1 MSKHLGKKIVSV
13 FIALVMV
20 LSSFPVAN
28 VFAADTEYAKVSAL
42 TDGSSIE
49 NNGSDIITVNYDESV
64 KLDWSKAE
72 PAIGRN
78 ADGWWVGIK
87 IIAPE
92 NYSEEASYIAH
103 YNGVEQART
112 NTFESAKDS
121 KPEAQEQ
128 YIQMWGFIN
137 EAVLNNA
144 IVNGEFIEN
153 YYEFDW
159 DGDMDYE
166 QTIYVDVDP
175 NAVELYNGEALVYP
189 DTALG
194 NVGVITE
201 SDKMSIDNNNSNV
214 VTITNKE
221 NEVINLQWSQ
231 KNAYRSADGWWAGI
245 KMTAPEGF
253 SSEAKYK
260 TLYNGYD
267 TWSPA
272 KSFNDN
278 KDGDSY
284 IELWAFVNEKVK
296 DEYASIDNYYQ
307 FDWDN
312 DGVFEQYVVFSLDTD
327 SIELDKT
334 NLLAMDTA
342 KPIIS
347 GLVDS
352 VNYKNDDVTVEFDV
366 VDGAT
371 VSNSTEYTSGIYNVY
386 YTDEKLDVVNVANVT
401 ALKEA
406 NKVDDSK
413 YNFTVSNDT
422 NKYYYIYAVDNSD
435 NIEEGSVLVQVD
447 KTPAQFDANPVV
459 EPTGWTKNTVVI
471 KGEISDN
478 LSGINGKNNFTVTT
492 DAENVH
498 LSYSAIDEKTGEYTI
513 NIPAQTFSGTIV
525 IDCVDNA
532 GNKSTQSFSVQ
543 MDTTNCKIM
552 SLEVSNSDWTSDDVI
567 IEGMVIDNESG
578 VKNVTAVLN
587 GEHDSAK
594 EPEVAYADGKY
605 TITVPAQNYYGTI
618 TVNAEDNVGNN
629 QADKDSSVSNLT
641 VELKMDTDKP
651 TVDEAKLSED
661 GWTNKDITVE
671 GKVSDNLSEVR
682 AVYYA
687 KGNSIEDLDLSN
699 IASKTFPADFD
710 EETNTYK
717 FKIDKQNY
725 SGNYVIYAVDNAGNI
740 SDPKTVTVHMDTAAP
755 VNLNIGYSD
764 TLITKVLEFI
774 TFGFYKND
782 GADVIVTFTAEDAE
796 VDSVSSG
803 ISKIAYSVNGGEYTE
818 VDTTGTYALTLNG
831 EFKDTFKFKAYD
843 NAGNESAECNS
854 IDNSYR
860 INGIIHDVTLPVIQ
874 EGIQYSSP
882 SNTLENGKMYFN
894 NNVNI
899 KFPIVEEYFYKEY
912 EIDGET
918 VSTLD
923 KNVVVTVTKDGN
935 IVNNYSLSMT
945 SVNDGDTENAITVNI
960 PVNQNGTTDGDY
972 KVKLAYTDLSGNTVE
987 IESKQFVIDTTA
999 PIVNIEYDNNT
1010 VSDKAYDDTYF
1021 DKNRTATITVEEH
1034 NFAPEYIESAITA
1047 NDVNGNDVTAKAL
1060 EDIADI
1066 TDITKWH
1073 QDETDK
1079 NKYTYVIDY
1088 SDDAN
1093 YTFSFTSAKDYA
1105 SNEMNPEND
1114 NKVIYAE
1121 GTVSP
1126 ETFTVDK
1133 VKPSDVNI
1141 SYSTNFVNEFLD
1153 FVTFGFYKAPCTVT
1167 LTTTDETSGVQYFD
1181 YEYYINDSVNTDGVG
1196 KKVEKAS
1203 VTSRDGSTYECKFEI
1218 PAQFRGQVKANA
1230 TDNSGNATEF
1240 TNDSKTIVVDDIAPG
1255 ISVSYP
1261 EATNKNGSVDYYDS
1275 DVTVTVTVTEENFMD
1290 GEFNPEVSDMKVSAV
1305 IKDDNESE
1313 INKTYSITDWHRVNN
1328 TDVWE
1333 GTFKLEDEGDYA
1345 LTIEYTDKSG
1355 NKANTHTRQN
1365 LTIDKTSPV
1374 VNIEYDNNTVSD
1386 KAYDDTY
1393 FDKNRTATITVEEHN
1408 FAPEY
1413 IESAITANDVNGN
1426 DVTAKALED
1435 IADITDIT
1443 KWHQDETDKNK
1454 YTYVIDYSDDA
1465 NYTFSFTSAKDYA
1478 SNEMNP
1484 ENDNKVIYAEG
1495 TVSPETFTVDK
1506 VKPSEEVK
1514 YTISN
1519 DSNNLIKKV
1528 FNVLTFG
1535 IFFNSEIDIKVD
1547 TTDAISGLYRA
1558 ELSIKNTD
1566 ASEIEN
1572 LSVNGSGIFNLK
1584 EDKSKGDTTFVVD
1597 VSKLDEFRGNLYIT
1611 IYDKAGNA
1619 YRNYRIVSDGSAEDP
1634 TEELIEVD
1642 GQITVNNKVIDND
1655 VYVVDNVEQYES
1667 IDYHKEISSIDI
1679 AYTSAVNS
1687 TVNQSS
1693 PAKDSAASL
1702 VEEKVNTNA
1711 VTDKNMSADN
1721 VPLFNTNVPLSIS
1734 VTDNSSGISA
1744 IDIMVFD
1751 ANENREIATYNTVIR
1766 NNGTIV
1772 SDTNREFSDVQNG
1785 NWSLT
1790 QNEYGLTTSASKE
1803 IIVKSDRNDIV
1814 VLVQLTDNAG
1824 NISYDY
1830 YQFGIDKTAPVLSAV
1845 FNDTTNYQN
1854 SVYYNEKRTLT
1865 LTVAERDFTNSGRT
1879 VEFTYNYQG
1888 NTQRYVIAA
1897 NQFRQLDANVPVY
1910 RDNKRYSYTFDVF
1923 TNDGEY
1929 ADFAFKAVDRANN
1942 ETSADS
1948 SIIRSA
1954 NNNMFRY
1961 DHIAPVITV
1970 VSDQH
1975 GRNENTKFYQDN
1987 RVITVT
1993 VKDRYATYNR
2003 DQSYI
2008 VSQVSNLTNFRFT
2021 DSENGQAYHTDD
2033 RTLTY
2038 VFTFQ
2043 TNTSI
2048 DCRLLFNRVSDLAGN
2063 TAGNVPT
2070 IANANDFVVDGK
2082 TPNTFTAT
2090 VTEDNHSPVNV
2101 LNQSDYKVFVGDNIT
2116 LAITCDDENLSL
2128 ANISNVRLVCA
2139 ALTSGGS
2146 TEDKTFN
2153 LQKLSSSNRS
2163 RLAYSISDLDYDG
2176 FYDLSFT
2183 VTDDSGKVSSTQN
2196 VKFALCRNGA
2206 LYSKTDIEKIET
2218 RVAYNAESISDIAFN
2233 QYSAQAGTSATL
2245 SISSKNGSLGFKSRI
2260 LVEGTDYVIT
2270 GGNTR
2275 DNELNCYKSIYQL
2288 LPNAF
2293 MMEDGRI
2300 LDGVYLITITP
2311 NNTESANGQK
2321 SEQAQSTS
2329 FEVTLD
2335 ATNPVI
2341 SNVCTSYKTSYG
2353 SEKDY
2358 EFSQDEKK
2366 RLFTNEIELNFNI
2379 SDTFSGID
2387 PSTIVVTW
2395 GEQVIEDVLVNEDGT
2410 CTVVLNSN
2418 DPNNGNVIKLS
2429 VKDNAGNTIEY
2440 SFTLNIDNHFWIY
2453 VVVAVFVLIAVLLI
2467 IILAIKRKKEQNAE

>member
-103 YNGVEQART
+103 YNGVEQSRT
-112 NTFESAKDS
+112 NKFENAKDS
-121 KPEAQEQ
+121 KPEDSEQ

-159 DGDMDYE
+159 DGDKDYE

-201 SDKMSIDNNNSNV
+201 SDKMSIDNNNANV

-221 NEVINLQWSQ
+221 NEIINLQWSQ

-296 DEYASIDNYYQ
+296 EEYASIDNYYQ

-352 VNYKNDDVTVEFDV
+352 VNYKNDDVTVEFEV
-366 VDGAT
+366 IDGASE
-371 VSNSTEYTSGIYNVY
+371 SNGTEYTSGIYNVY
-386 YTDEKLDVVNVANVT
+386 YTDEQLDVVNVANVT

-567 IEGMVIDNESG
+567 IEGTVIDNESG

-1047 NDVNGNDVTAKAL
+1047 KDVNGNDVTAKAL

-1093 YTFSFTSAKDYA
+1093 YAFSFTSAKDYA
-1105 SNEMNPEND
+1105 SNEMNPENG
-1114 NKVIYAE
+1114 NEVIYTE

-1133 VKPSDVNI
+1133 VKPSD
-1141 SYSTNFVNEFLD
+1141 
-1153 FVTFGFYKAPCTVT
+1153 
-1167 LTTTDETSGVQYFD
+1167 
-1181 YEYYINDSVNTDGVG
+1181 
-1196 KKVEKAS
+1196 
-1203 VTSRDGSTYECKFEI
+1203 
-1218 PAQFRGQVKANA
+1218 
-1230 TDNSGNATEF
+1230 
-1240 TNDSKTIVVDDIAPG
+1240 
-1255 ISVSYP
+1255 
-1261 EATNKNGSVDYYDS
+1261 
-1275 DVTVTVTVTEENFMD
+1275 
-1290 GEFNPEVSDMKVSAV
+1290 
-1305 IKDDNESE
+1305 
-1313 INKTYSITDWHRVNN
+1313 
-1328 TDVWE
+1328 
-1333 GTFKLEDEGDYA
+1333 
-1345 LTIEYTDKSG
+1345 
-1355 NKANTHTRQN
+1355 
-1365 LTIDKTSPV
+1365 
-1374 VNIEYDNNTVSD
+1374 
-1386 KAYDDTY
+1386 
-1393 FDKNRTATITVEEHN
+1393 
-1408 FAPEY
+1408 
-1413 IESAITANDVNGN
+1413 
-1426 DVTAKALED
+1426 
-1435 IADITDIT
+1435 
-1443 KWHQDETDKNK
+1443 
-1454 YTYVIDYSDDA
+1454 
-1465 NYTFSFTSAKDYA
+1465 
-1478 SNEMNP
+1478 
-1484 ENDNKVIYAEG
+1484 
-1495 TVSPETFTVDK
+1495 
-1506 VKPSEEVK
+1506 EVK

-1572 LSVNGSGIFNLK
+1572 LSINGSGIFNLK

-1619 YRNYRIVSDGSAEDP
+1619 YRNYRIVSDGSAEDS

-1702 VEEKVNTNA
+1702 VEEKVNANA

-1721 VPLFNTNVPLSIS
+1721 VPLFNTNVPLSIN

-1942 ETSADS
+1942 ETYADS

-2387 PSTIVVTW
+2387 PSTLVVTW